1 MSRSCFHYGRGLIL
15 HKITELSSLSGCIR
29 QPLSASCLVAVYL
42 LFRVLLHKLQQIS
55 VSVCRKASADADREN
70 YHSCKC
76 CAAAGCLANKQT
88 KKNKQ
93 TTTWPL
99 PFELQAFSLIRHP
112 QLTCSACN
120 VKATNALCLHTAA
133 KRVWLNWYNVYLP
146 SRKHQFD
153 SDYSYF
159 LHTLP

>member
-42 LFRVLLHKLQQIS
+42 LFRVLLQKLQQIS

-88 KKNKQ
+88 NKQ
-93 TTTWPL
+93 TNKPQHGLFLLSFKNYLSFAIRSLHAL
-99 PFELQAFSLIRHP
+99 P
-112 QLTCSACN
+112 
-120 VKATNALCLHTAA
+120 ATLRQPMPCVCTRQPNE
-133 KRVWLNWYNVYLP
+133 YG
-146 SRKHQFD
+146 
-153 SDYSYF
+153 
-159 LHTLP
+159 